1 MDRKAGAA
9 GLAALAICES
19 LLLSLTE
26 NKILAAGEAR
36 SILEDA
42 AAANRNAIPLTPD
55 GGHARGGRRRDRA
68 DPRRRQLGPVR
79 MKLLGGGA
87 DRRGQRLGIPARHL
101 PPSGRYTAPSPQ
113 YH

>member
-19 LLLSLTE
+19 LLLALTE
-26 NKILAAGEAR
+26 SKTLAAGEAR

-55 GGHARGGRRRDRA
+55 GGRHEAAAAVIELILAGGNS
-68 DPRRRQLGPVR
+68 VR
-79 MKLLGGGA
+79 F
-87 DRRGQRLGIPARHL
+87 D
-101 PPSGRYTAPSPQ
+101 
-113 YH
+113 